1 MKNIQMVTVAKSRIG
16 QGLFAIS
23 DIPKNTI
30 IIEIKGVL
38 RSGDVDEKMNKK
50 TRDNMLRFDSD
61 SYISPEGDISDFL
74 NHSCNPNSCVVKK
87 SNKLF
92 IKSLR
97 KIKKDEEILID
108 YSTISASDDIW
119 TMKCRC
125 RSDNCRGVV
134 KTFERLPKKL
144 QQEYIKNKIV
154 PKYILEINESL

>member
-1 MKNIQMVTVAKSRIG
+1 MKNNQMVTVAKSRIG
-16 QGLFAIS
+16 QGLFAVS
-23 DIPKNTI
+23 DIPKNQI
-30 IIEIKGVL
+30 VFEVVGSYKL
-38 RSGDVDEKMNKK
+38 GDEEEKMSAK
-50 TRDNMLRFDSD
+50 TRNNLFRFGKDN
-61 SYISPEGDISDFL
+61 YISPDGNIGDFL
-74 NHSCNPNSCVVKK
+74 NHSCNPNAFVIKK

-97 KIKKDEEILID
+97 KIKKDEEVVID
-108 YSTISASDDIW
+108 YSTILASDDIW

-154 PKYILEINESL
+154 PKYILDINESL